1 MNDFAQVRERV
12 LLILAVA
19 ASVAWVGLVGLYLNG
34 LGFYAVMQLP
44 PTQLATLLAASG
56 GPLAALWLVVAVFEH
71 RRETKHLARRMGEML
86 TLTRQTVQQSEVQA
100 RALLQLLGQ
109 ASRTQSSEARQMALH
124 DLATNAA
131 VLAERLGVI
140 TRDNINAAWTK
151 YGAGYE
157 TVFVQSFLAF
167 AATHPELSERM
178 AEAVARDATA
188 RVALGGFVRRYEQ
201 LRAALPADEKI
212 MREILEDGALGRAY
226 RLFKG
231 ADDLANGGPDTTA
244 ADLAALSKRLEAAAP
259 VGAE

>member
-1 MNDFAQVRERV
+1 MNDFRERV
-12 LLILAVA
+12 PLVLAIA
-19 ASVAWVGLVGLYLNG
+19 ATVAWVGLVGIYLHG
-34 LGFYAVMQLP
+34 LGFYAVMQMP
-44 PTQLATLLAASG
+44 PVQLATLLGACG

-71 RRETKHLARRMGEML
+71 RRETKHLARRMGEMI
-86 TLTRQTVQQSEVQA
+86 TQTRQTVQQSEVQA

-109 ASRTQSSEARQMALH
+109 ASRTQSAEAREMALH

-140 TRDNINAAWTK
+140 TRDNINAAWAR
-151 YGAGYE
+151 YGAGHE

-167 AATHPELSERM
+167 AATHPELTERM
-178 AEAVARDATA
+178 AEAVARDMTA

-201 LRAALPADEKI
+201 LRAALPSDEKV

-226 RLFKG
+226 RLFKA
-231 ADDLANGGPDTTA
+231 ADDIANGGPDTTA
-244 ADLAALSKRLEAAAP
+244 ADLAALSKRLDAAAP

>member
-12 LLILAVA
+12 PLVLAIA
-19 ASVAWVGLVGLYLNG
+19 ATVAWVGLVGIYLQG
-34 LGFYAVMQLP
+34 LGFYAVMRLP
-44 PTQLATLLAASG
+44 PTQLATLLAACG

-71 RRETKHLARRMGEML
+71 RRETKHLARRMGEVI
-86 TLTRQTVQQSEVQA
+86 TQTRQSVQQSEVQA
-100 RALLQLLGQ
+100 RALLQLVGQ
-109 ASRTQSSEARQMALH
+109 ASRTQSTEAREMALH

-140 TRDNINAAWTK
+140 TRDNINAAWAR
-151 YGAGYE
+151 YGAGHE

-167 AATHPELSERM
+167 AATHPELTDRM

-188 RVALGGFVRRYEQ
+188 RVALAGFVRRYEQ
-201 LRAALPADEKI
+201 LRAAVPADDRI

-226 RLFKG
+226 RLFKA
-231 ADDLANGGPDTTA
+231 ADDIAGGDVDTTA
-244 ADLAALSKRLEAAAP
+244 ADLAALSRRLDAAAP

>member
-1 MNDFAQVRERV
+1 MNDFRERV
-12 LLILAVA
+12 PLVLAIA
-19 ASVAWVGLVGLYLNG
+19 ATVAWVGLVGIYLHG
-34 LGFYAVMQLP
+34 LGFYAVLQLP
-44 PTQLATLLAASG
+44 PTQLATLLAACG

-71 RRETKHLARRMGEML
+71 RRETKHLTRRMGEMI
-86 TLTRQTVQQSEVQA
+86 TQTRQTVQQSEVQA

-109 ASRTQSSEARQMALH
+109 ASRTQSMEAREMALH

-140 TRDNINAAWTK
+140 TRDNINPAWAR
-151 YGAGYE
+151 YSAGYE

-167 AATHPELSERM
+167 AATHPELAERM
-178 AEAVARDATA
+178 AEAVTRDMTA

-201 LRAALPADEKI
+201 LRAALPTDDKI
-212 MREILEDGALGRAY
+212 MREIVEDGALGRAY

-244 ADLAALSKRLEAAAP
+244 ADLAALSKRLDAVAP